1 MPLAC
6 VVGDTTTGH
15 GESVTVDGRFPIQN
29 LSVSIEN
36 LKVIVVGERLSSHS
50 AVLLGRHSVRTSTGS
65 ANVFI
70 NSKPV
75 VRAFD
80 SCNCGVTMTAGFQTT
95 VFVNGR
101 F

>member
-15 GESVTVDGRFPIQN
+15 DEPTTMRVSTQN
-29 LSVSIEN
+29 PSVSIEN
-36 LKVIVVGERLSSHS
+36 LKVVVVGELLISHG
-50 AVLLGRHSVRTSTGS
+50 VLRHRPKTSTGS